1 MLISAFVS
9 WFGPEIVLAAIGVF
23 LYMVVLYVRD

>member
-9 WFGPEIVLAAIGVF
+9 WFGPETVLVAIGVF
-23 LYMVVLYVRD
+23 IYMVVQYVRD